1 MQSIISASCSY
12 VMDND
17 LSMANICVRVI
28 VLGGKFQWIQKPP
41 HVMSHCVNLQ
51 QIMVRNKKS
60 LFMQY
65 KHPFL
70 PHSWENKKTHCPTQI
85 PSFENQNSC
94 YLKAKKPVMIF
105 HKAVAA
111 TGQRVPG

>member
-1 MQSIISASCSY
+1 MLDTCSLLFPL
-12 VMDND
+12 VVHMDND

-28 VLGGKFQWIQKPP
+28 VLGGKFQCIQKPP

-51 QIMVRNKKS
+51 KIMVRNKKS

-70 PHSWENKKTHCPTQI
+70 PHSWENKKLIVPHKSHHLKNKI
-85 PSFENQNSC
+85 P
-94 YLKAKKPVMIF
+94 VI
-105 HKAVAA
+105 
-111 TGQRVPG
+111 